1 MRKFNYMLV
10 GLVTAGMLTLGNLTS
25 IAQDQNRGEAKA
37 KIGNANVSIEYGRPS
52 LEGRDPLK
60 LIRPGEPWRL
70 GKNEPT
76 TIESDRDLSFAG
88 TKVSKGKHI
97 LLAMLDAAGKWW
109 LVVSSKG
116 NFEYEPTAKI
126 AQAPMDLSKAQGAVG
141 QLEIKL
147 SGKDDRG
154 TIEVAWGTLRLTAQF
169 ELAK

>member
-1 MRKFNYMLV
+1 MTKKVFQV
-10 GLVTAGMLTLGNLTS
+10 AALTLFLVMVSGGFS
-25 IAQDQNRGEAKA
+25 AVSGQDRGETKA
-37 KIGNANVSIEYGRPS
+37 KIGAANVSIEYGRPS

-76 TIESDRDLSFAG
+76 TIESDTDLSFAG

-109 LVVSSKG
+109 LVVSSKSS
-116 NFEYEPTAKI
+116 FEYEPTAKI
-126 AQAPMDLSKAQGAVG
+126 AQTPMELSKGQDAVG

-154 TIEVAWGTLRLTAQF
+154 TIEVAWGTLRLAAQF